1 MDENLVLK
9 VVDLSKRY
17 RLGVVGS
24 KTIKEDIK
32 HFINRIFSKNKLTEK
47 EGEINDRSILASN
60 SNYVWSLKDIN
71 FEVLK
76 GDVVGI
82 IGRNGAGKSTLLKI
96 LSRITAPTDGEI
108 KIKGK
113 IASLLEVGTGF
124 HPELTGRENIYLNGS
139 ILGMSKKEINSKI
152 DQIIDFAEIQRYID
166 TPVKRYSSGMYVRL
180 AFSIAA
186 HLEPDILIL
195 DEVLAVGDASFQKK
209 CINKM
214 AEISQNEGRTILFV
228 SHIMASIQSLCNK
241 VILLEKGSV
250 KFIGDVNEGIAKYL
264 EMNQDIKDHEQIEFS
279 NQRKGNQKI
288 IFSNFHLESVE
299 GKKIDKILTGQ
310 DLVFVFQLKKNVDMQ
325 IDKIDIGFSIHDQY
339 DQGIANLY
347 SSYQNVLFS
356 STEDFTTVKCVLPE
370 ISFSPGNLV
379 FRGRIEVDGE
389 ESDFYQGKLGEIL
402 IEMGDFYNTGIIG
415 QTNWGKYLI
424 KGQWSKQ
431 I

>member
-1 MDENLVLK
+1 MSNKSVLK

-17 RLGVVGS
+17 HLGVVGG
-24 KTIKEDIK
+24 KTMKADVK
-32 HFINRIFSKNKLTEK
+32 RFYRKFFNSTENYID
-47 EGEINDRSILASN
+47 EGEVNDRTISASS
-60 SNYVWSLKDIN
+60 SNYVWSLKDVN
-71 FEVLK
+71 FEIQK

-96 LSRITAPTDGEI
+96 LSRITAPTFGEVRI
-108 KIKGK
+108 NGK

-139 ILGMSKKEINSKI
+139 ILGMTKVEINQKI
-152 DQIIDFAEIQRYID
+152 EAIIDFAEIQRYID

-209 CINKM
+209 CIDKM

-241 VILLEKGSV
+241 IIVLDNGCV
-250 KFIGDVNEGIAKYL
+250 KFIGNVEEGIAKYL
-264 EMNQDIKDHEQIEFS
+264 EINENFTNDIEIENS
-279 NQRKGNQKI
+279 KSRIGNQKI
-288 IFSNFHLESVE
+288 IFSNFHVESSD

-310 DLVFVFQLKKNVDMQ
+310 DLVLVFQLKKNVENQ
-325 IDKIDIGFSIHDQY
+325 IDQIDLGFSLHDQY

-356 STEDFTTVKCVLPE
+356 STESFITVKCILPE
-370 ISFSPGNLV
+370 ISFTPGNV
-379 FRGRIEVDGE
+379 IFRGRILVDGE
-389 ESDFYQGKLGEIL
+389 ESDSYQGKLGEIM
-402 IEMGDFYNTGIIG
+402 IEMGDFYQTGIIG
-415 QTNWGKYLI
+415 QSNWGKQLI
-424 KGQWSKQ
+424 KGRWSKL
-431 I
+431 